1 MGGNPY
7 GGGEPTIVSNFALI
21 IFAIS
26 IVAISLFIAWMV
38 RQGEIKLI
46 HRAYFAVAAVTI
58 IWILGIIAIKFT
70 DPSNMTMLYVWDSLT
85 YAGAAS
91 VQVFALYI
99 TLIFTRGLEKFPRK
113 YLVLLIWPVLAN
125 IFVWTNPLHHLF
137 YRQFGVQLSQIEFGP
152 LLYVNGVY
160 QFSCLVVSVALM
172 VAFAVHNRTRLYLQQ
187 AILFSLGSMIPLL
200 VNLLALA
207 KVMDVSIAATPMAFV
222 FSIICNG
229 LAIYRLHLLDIRPIA
244 MRHVLNQISDCYL
257 ITGSDGLIIG
267 YNEPFMEVIG
277 RQNGIEENGRLQ
289 DCLKDEDV
297 EYKTAIYNLLTSIE
311 SCRNMGSSISY
322 EQAISHQEADGWRKL
337 YYIVEINP
345 LLVGE
350 DIGGFVAIFKDV
362 SKLRESMQRL
372 QDSQVRL
379 MDQERLASLGQM
391 VGGLAHNL
399 KTPIMSIAGSAAVL
413 NNLVE
418 EASVSI
424 GDPEVNEDDYREIYD
439 EMRDWLQKMRDA
451 CSYMSDIITAVKGQ
465 AGNMDASEF
474 VDFSLG
480 DAIKRVS
487 LLLRHELQGGRC
499 KLITEV
505 DIPDISD
512 REIYIHGD
520 INNLVQ
526 VINNLISNAV
536 YAQIPDGNHNIVI
549 RVEKDEENLFLRV
562 IDWGSGI
569 KQEVKNRL
577 FRQMITSKGNKGT
590 GLGVYISHAVI
601 RGKFGGDI
609 SVADNPEGGS
619 IFTIQLPLE
628 IVTIKQ
634 SEFFADRGK
643 ISQILGKGPNV

>member
-1 MGGNPY
+1 M
-7 GGGEPTIVSNFALI
+7 I
-21 IFAIS
+21 IFIVS
-26 IVAISLFIAWMV
+26 IVAISLFIAWMA

-46 HRAYFAVAAVTI
+46 HRAYFAVAAVTT

-70 DPSNMTMLYVWDSLT
+70 DPSNMTMLYVWDSMT
-85 YAGAAS
+85 YIGGAS

-99 TLIFTRGLEKFPRK
+99 TLIFTKGLEKFPRK
-113 YLVLLIWPVLAN
+113 YFVLLIWPFLAN
-125 IFVWTNPLHHLF
+125 IFVWTNPWHHLF

-152 LLYVNGVY
+152 LLYINGVY
-160 QFSCLVVSVALM
+160 QFSCLVISVALM
-172 VAFAVHNRTRLYLQQ
+172 VAFAVRNRTRLYLQQ

-207 KVMDVSIAATPMAFV
+207 KVMDVSIAATPMAFI

-267 YNEPFMEVIG
+267 YNEPFMDVIG
-277 RQNGIEENGRLQ
+277 LQNGIKENGHLQ

-418 EASVSI
+418 EASISI
-424 GDPEVNEDDYREIYD
+424 GDQEVNEDDYREIYG
-439 EMRDWLQKMRDA
+439 EMRDWLQKVRDA

-505 DIPDISD
+505 TIDNLSD

-526 VINNLISNAV
+526 VINNLVSNAV

-549 RVEKDEENLFLRV
+549 RVDKDEENLYLHV
-562 IDWGSGI
+562 IDWGCGI

-601 RGKFGGDI
+601 RGKFGGD
-609 SVADNPEGGS
+609 
-619 IFTIQLPLE
+619 
-628 IVTIKQ
+628 
-634 SEFFADRGK
+634 
-643 ISQILGKGPNV
+643 